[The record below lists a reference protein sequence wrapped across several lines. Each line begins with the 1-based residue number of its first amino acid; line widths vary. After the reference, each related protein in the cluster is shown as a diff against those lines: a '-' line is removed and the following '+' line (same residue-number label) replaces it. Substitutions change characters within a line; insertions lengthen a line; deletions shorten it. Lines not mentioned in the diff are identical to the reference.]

1 MPLSPDRSQ
10 PAPRSLRKAVAVLIA
25 AGYGLTLAIFYP
37 GVMTYD
43 AKFVHED
50 IAKGVLGDWQSP
62 VMTVLWGMIDPVAP
76 GAASMFLLIAT
87 SYWLGFGLLA
97 FALARR
103 SVRLALLLPLLA
115 LVPPAFVFVGIIWR
129 DVLFATA
136 WLLAATIVFAA
147 AGYGARFR
155 VPAQVL
161 AIALCAAGVL
171 LRPNALIAAPILAA
185 YILWPAQI
193 SFKRSAILFVPAIA
207 GFFALVQVVYYGML
221 GATRQHP
228 LHAIIVF
235 DLGGISHFSKENQ
248 FPVTWSEAESA
259 LLLNGCYQPTQW
271 DLYWRLE
278 PCDFVMR
285 KVEREERL
293 FGTPAMPAAWAHAV
307 MRHPLAYLRHR
318 AAFMWNFLTGDNPA
332 MWLADVERP
341 TETVFADRPAFV
353 ALVRLHDMLKPTPLF
368 RTGSWLLV
376 CIIVCG
382 FAWRRRET
390 PEGAFALGVCG
401 SAAVYVLTFLA
412 VGVASD
418 FRYGYWAVLAGIAG
432 GAVAVSGAR
441 REPERVRAENSR
453 AERAAS
459 AEKEMKFAV
468 PGRPQAGEGICRL
481 DWRRPG

>member
-10 PAPRSLRKAVAVLIA
+10 PVRRRLCLAAAALIV

-43 AKFVHED
+43 AKFVYED

-62 VMTVLWGMIDPVAP
+62 VMTILWGVIDPVAP

-87 SYWLGFGLLA
+87 SYWLGFGLVA

-103 SVRLALLLPLLA
+103 STRFALLLPLLA
-115 LVPPAFVFVGIIWR
+115 LAPPAFVFVGILWR
-129 DVLFATA
+129 DVLFATT
-136 WLLAATIVFAA
+136 WLLAAAITLAA
-147 AGYGARFR
+147 AGCGARFR
-155 VPAQVL
+155 VPAQAL
-161 AIALCAAGVL
+161 ALALCALGVL
-171 LRPNALIAAPILAA
+171 LRPNALIAAPVLAA
-185 YILWPAQI
+185 YILWPAQM
-193 SFKRSAILFVPAIA
+193 SFRRGAILFVPAVA
-207 GFFALVQVVYYGML
+207 GFFALVQLVYYGAL

-228 LHAIIVF
+228 LHSIIVF

-259 LLLNGCYQPTQW
+259 LLLNSCYQPTQW
-271 DLYWRLE
+271 DIYWRLE

-285 KVEREERL
+285 KLEREEKL
-293 FGTPAMPAAWAHAV
+293 FGTPAMTEAWAHAV
-307 MRHPLAYLRHR
+307 MRQPLAYLRHR
-318 AAFMWNFLTGDNPA
+318 AAFMWNFLAGNNLA
-332 MWLADVERP
+332 IWLADVERP

-432 GAVAVSGAR
+432 GVVA
-441 REPERVRAENSR
+441 
-453 AERAAS
+453 
-459 AEKEMKFAV
+459 M
-468 PGRPQAGEGICRL
+468 PGRPKPRV
-481 DWRRPG
+481 P